1 MKKVLAVGAIVLVV
15 VMAAGCDMFRK
26 MAGRP
31 TSEDISVKK
40 ELIAA
45 AENARQAREDSI
57 RLAEQRV
64 ADSLAVLDSM
74 LHCGTPIKTTN
85 QVSPAAK
92 AKLSHRYYVIIGAFG
107 NADNAQRLQQK
118 VDEAGF
124 ESELIPYR
132 NGITAVGLCP
142 SDDLVSMYE
151 PLKKLKLQPFCP
163 SEAWILDKEQGI

>member
-1 MKKVLAVGAIVLVV
+1 MKKVLVVGAIALVV
-15 VMAAGCDMFRK
+15 VTATGCDMFRK

-31 TSEDISVKK
+31 TSEDIAAKK

-45 AENARQAREDSI
+45 AENARQVREDSI

-92 AKLSHRYYVIIGAFG
+92 AKLAHRYYVIIGAFG
-107 NADNAQRLQQK
+107 NADNAQRLQK
-118 VDEAGF
+118 KAEAAGF
-124 ESELIPYR
+124 GSELIPYR

-151 PLKKLKLQPFCP
+151 PLKMLRLQPFCP
-163 SEAWILDKEQGI
+163 KEAWILDKE